1 MSDGGRNIGYA
12 HLAPALCGLLSYVM
26 LGGVGRL
33 AASAGASVVLVLV
46 FGLWLCSSCCLPSA
60 VSLGARGGSE
70 LPWQLLQRMKPGER
84 SLRRAIVDAP
94 GLAVVTGMVAS
105 PLDGPWLSA
114 YSVALLVIGIALPYT
129 FMAYHLWILRQE
141 RR

>member
-46 FGLWLCSSCCLPSA
+46 FGLWLCCSCCLPSA
-60 VSLGARGGSE
+60 VSLGARGLGAAMAASAADE
-70 LPWQLLQRMKPGER
+70 A
-84 SLRRAIVDAP
+84 RRAFA
-94 GLAVVTGMVAS
+94 AS
-105 PLDGPWLSA
+105 RDCRCARTCRGDRHGREPARRPM
-114 YSVALLVIGIALPYT
+114 ALGV
-129 FMAYHLWILRQE
+129 
-141 RR
+141 